1 MQAQM
6 KEDVITTYSAS
17 ETRTLGE
24 RMGREAKPGAVYA
37 LCGDLGAGKT
47 VFAQGFAEGLGVG
60 AHVTSPTFTLL
71 QVYEEGKLPLYHFD
85 LYRIETVDEAI
96 DIGCEEY
103 FHGAGVSL
111 VEWAE
116 RAEELLP
123 ADTVRICITRD
134 DKEESVRH
142 VTVGN

>member
-1 MQAQM
+1 MQAQKM
-6 KEDVITTYSAS
+6 ITRS
-17 ETRTLGE
+17 EQETQALGKRFGE
-24 RMGREAKPGAVYA
+24 EARAGEVYA
-37 LCGDLGAGKT
+37 LTGDLGAGKT
-47 VFAQGFAEGLGVG
+47 VFARGFAEGLGVSTRI
-60 AHVTSPTFTLL
+60 TSPSFTLL
-71 QVYEEGKLPLYHFD
+71 QLHEDGRLPLYHFD

-123 ADTVRICITRD
+123 ADTIHIRITRD
-134 DKEESVRH
+134 PAEDDMRSIVI
-142 VTVGN
+142 NNA

>member
-1 MQAQM
+1 M

-47 VFAQGFAEGLGVG
+47 VFAQGFAAGLGIT

-71 QVYEEGKLPLYHFD
+71 QVYEEGRLPLYHFD
-85 LYRIETVDEAI
+85 LYRIEDACEAD

-103 FHGAGVSL
+103 FSGNGVCL

-123 ADTVRICITRD
+123 ADTIRIRITRD
-134 DKEESVRH
+134 PAEDDVRSI
-142 VTVGN
+142 VISNA